1 MAERCFVTVLA
12 RRDAIRQLL
21 RSSRIGSQEELRE
34 RLAARGFATTQTTLS
49 RDLIRLGARR
59 TTLRDGGSMY
69 ELDPPA
75 GESELRQRDDVVAI
89 EDSLAIVVVMTSP
102 GAASAVALALDRAR
116 IPEVLATIAGD
127 DTIFVAP
134 ARRITPAQLA
144 KKLRKLWNVKDPP

>member
-1 MAERCFVTVLA
+1 MTIVA

-21 RSSRIGSQEELRE
+21 RSARIGSQEELRE
-34 RLAARGFATTQTTLS
+34 RLAARGFETTQTTLS
-49 RDLIRLGARR
+49 RDLARLGARR

-69 ELDPPA
+69 EL
-75 GESELRQRDDVVAI
+75 GEVEGEELVRQRDDVVAI
-89 EDSLAIVVVMTSP
+89 EDSLALVVVMTSP
-102 GAASAVALALDRAR
+102 GAASAVAVALDRAR

-144 KKLRKLWNVKDPP
+144 KKLRKLWNVKDPS